1 MRSLRIGLLTDVFLP
16 DQNGVSTSVLLLQ
29 RELRRRGHRA
39 VIVAPRF
46 PDYFDPE
53 TLHGVVRLPSM
64 VNPALP
70 RQRLAFPTR
79 RRLSGQFDLIHTH
92 TPGAIGFWGARL
104 AKRWDI
110 PYISTFHTHL
120 EHYAHYIPGMST
132 LEKHA
137 GVLTRIV
144 RRFYNKADLI
154 VAPTEASRS
163 MLSTYGIYRPSV
175 VLPTGIDESLLQ
187 EAPDVVSPW
196 PAGTRRLLSVGRLG
210 HEKRH
215 ELVLQALGEIR
226 KSHDAHLVIL
236 GEGPQLEYLRQK
248 AAGLGL
254 ERHVTFYGSVPLSTI
269 GAYYRLAEL
278 FLFGSDTETQGLV
291 LAEAQTMGVPVVAV
305 GAEGTLGSVEVGV
318 SGQLVGKGDWQGLAA
333 HSAALLSDPH
343 AMEAMSLGARQFARR
358 FSSSKM
364 AEQMLDIYLQSL
376 SQQGWRSPGSE
387 YGGLWTGSH
396 DRAGSYDKAS
406 SYDKANRQ
414 NIRKYGLRGF

>member
-16 DQNGVSTSVLLLQ
+16 DPNGVSTSVLLLQ

-46 PDYFDPE
+46 PDYLDPE

-79 RRLSGQFDLIHTH
+79 RRLSGQFDLVHTH

-110 PYISTFHTHL
+110 PHISTFHTHL

-132 LEKHA
+132 LERHA

-144 RRFYNKADLI
+144 RRFYEKADLV
-154 VAPTEASRS
+154 VAPTEASRD
-163 MLSTYGIYRPSV
+163 MLPSYGIYRPSV

-187 EAPDVVSPW
+187 DAPDVASPW
-196 PAGTRRLLSVGRLG
+196 PAGKRRLLSIGRLG
-210 HEKRH
+210 FEKRH
-215 ELVLQALGEIR
+215 ELVFQALARVREQ
-226 KSHDAHLVIL
+226 HDAHLVLI
-236 GEGPQLEYLRQK
+236 GEGPQLEYLREQ
-248 AAGLGL
+248 ARGLGL
-254 ERHVTFYGSVPLSTI
+254 AEHVTFYGPVPLATI
-269 GAYYRLAEL
+269 GAYYRQAEL

-305 GAEGTLGSVEVGV
+305 GAEGTLGGVEPGV
-318 SGQLVGKGDWQGLAA
+318 SGQLVASGDWAALAA
-333 HSAALLSDPH
+333 HTSALLADPAAL
-343 AMEAMSLGARQFARR
+343 ATMSAGARQFARR

-376 SQQGWRSPGSE
+376 SQQGWRSAGAD
-387 YGGLWTGSH
+387 YGGLLVPDGTY
-396 DRAGSYDKAS
+396 A
-406 SYDKANRQ
+406 KANGR
-414 NIRKYGLRGF
+414 NTRKYGLRGF

>member
-46 PDYFDPE
+46 PDYLDPE
-53 TLHGVVRLPSM
+53 SLHGVIRLPSM
-64 VNPALP
+64 VHPALP

-79 RRLSGQFDLIHTH
+79 RRLSGQFDLVHTH

-110 PYISTFHTHL
+110 PHISTFHTHL
-120 EHYAHYIPGMST
+120 EHYAHYIPGLST

-137 GVLTRIV
+137 GVLTKIV
-144 RRFYNKADLI
+144 RRFYDKADLI
-154 VAPTEASRS
+154 VAPTAASRA
-163 MLSTYGIYRPSV
+163 MLPHYGIYKPSV

-187 EAPDVVSPW
+187 DAPDVVSPW
-196 PAGTRRLLSVGRLG
+196 PAGKRRLLSVGRLG
-210 HEKRH
+210 FEKRH
-215 ELVLQALGEIR
+215 EVVLQALAEIR
-226 KSHDAHLVIL
+226 RQHDAHLVLL
-236 GEGPQLEYLRQK
+236 GEGPQLEYLRHK
-248 AAGLGL
+248 AASLGL
-254 ERHVTFYGSVPLSTI
+254 ADHVTFYGSVPLSTI
-269 GAYYRLAEL
+269 GAYYRQAEL
-278 FLFGSDTETQGLV
+278 FVFGSDTETQGLV

-305 GAEGTLGSVEVGV
+305 GAEGTLGSVEPGV
-318 SGQLVGKGDWQGLAA
+318 SGQLVQSGDWQGLAA
-333 HSAALLSDPH
+333 YSCALLADPQ
-343 AMEAMSLGARQFARR
+343 AMLGMQAGARQFARR

-376 SQQGWRSPGSE
+376 SQQGWRATGPDYS
-387 YGGLWTGSH
+387 GL
-396 DRAGSYDKAS
+396 SYAETAYAKAS
-406 SYDKANRQ
+406 GR

>member
-64 VNPALP
+64 VHPALP

-110 PYISTFHTHL
+110 PHISTFHTHL
-120 EHYAHYIPGMST
+120 EHYAHYIPGLST

-137 GVLTRIV
+137 GVLTKIV
-144 RRFYNKADLI
+144 RRFYSKADLI
-154 VAPTEASRS
+154 VAPTEASRA
-163 MLSTYGIYRPSV
+163 MLPHYGIYRPSV

-187 EAPDVVSPW
+187 EAPDVPSPW
-196 PAGTRRLLSVGRLG
+196 PAGKRRLLSVGRLG
-210 HEKRH
+210 FEKRH
-215 ELVLQALGEIR
+215 ELVFQALGEIR
-226 KSHDAHLVIL
+226 KQHDAHLVLL
-236 GEGPQLEYLRQK
+236 GEGPQLEFLREK
-248 AAGLGL
+248 ARSLGL
-254 ERHVTFYGSVPLSTI
+254 EGHVTFFGSVPLATI
-269 GAYYRLAEL
+269 GAYYRQAEL

-305 GAEGTLGSVEVGV
+305 GAEGTLGSVDAGV
-318 SGQLVGKGDWQGLAA
+318 SGYLVGSGDWLGLAA
-333 HSAALLSDPH
+333 YSSALLDDP
-343 AMEAMSLGARQFARR
+343 ALMAELSGGARQFARR

-364 AEQMLDIYLQSL
+364 AEQMLDIYLHAL
-376 SQQGWRSPGSE
+376 SQQGMRAVSPE
-387 YGGLWTGSH
+387 YGGLMYEGS
-396 DRAGSYDKAS
+396 AYA
-406 SYDKANRQ
+406 KANGR

>member
-46 PDYFDPE
+46 PDYLDPE
-53 TLHGVVRLPSM
+53 SLHGVIRLPSM
-64 VNPALP
+64 VHPALP

-79 RRLSGQFDLIHTH
+79 RRLSGQFDLVHTH

-110 PYISTFHTHL
+110 PHISTFHTHL
-120 EHYAHYIPGMST
+120 EHYAHYIPGLST

-137 GVLTRIV
+137 GVLTKIV
-144 RRFYNKADLI
+144 RRFYDKADLI
-154 VAPTEASRS
+154 VAPTEASRA
-163 MLSTYGIYRPSV
+163 MLPHDGIYRASV

-187 EAPDVVSPW
+187 EAPDVPSPW
-196 PAGTRRLLSVGRLG
+196 PAGKRRLLSVGRLG
-210 HEKRH
+210 FEKRH
-215 ELVLQALGEIR
+215 ELVFQALAEIR
-226 KSHDAHLVIL
+226 KRHDAHLVLL
-236 GEGPQLEYLRQK
+236 GEGPQLEFLREK
-248 AAGLGL
+248 AASLGL
-254 ERHVTFYGSVPLSTI
+254 EGHVTFYGSVPLASI
-269 GAYYRLAEL
+269 GAYYRQAEL

-305 GAEGTLGSVEVGV
+305 GAEGTLGSVDAGV
-318 SGQLVGKGDWQGLAA
+318 SGYLVGSGDWLGLAA
-333 HSAALLSDPH
+333 YSSALLDDS
-343 AMEAMSLGARQFARR
+343 ALMTELSGGARQFARR

-376 SQQGWRSPGSE
+376 SQQGWRAAGPDYS
-387 YGGLWTGSH
+387 GL
-396 DRAGSYDKAS
+396 SYAETAYAKAS
-406 SYDKANRQ
+406 GR